1 MDNRQ
6 LNLVILAS
14 VFIGRFIP
22 SPSAISPETTLDAH
36 GQKAFDHDRTE

>member
-6 LNLVILAS
+6 LTLIIPAS
-14 VFIGRFIP
+14 VFSGALIP

-36 GQKAFDHDRTE
+36 WQKAFDHD